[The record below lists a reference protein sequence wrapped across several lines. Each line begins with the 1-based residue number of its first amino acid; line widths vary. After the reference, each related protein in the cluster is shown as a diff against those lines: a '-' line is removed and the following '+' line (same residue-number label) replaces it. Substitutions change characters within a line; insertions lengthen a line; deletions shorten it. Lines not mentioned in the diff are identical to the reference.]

1 METATTHGSWRK
13 FKTQSQMER
22 SNITQ
27 RIDRD
32 EIKEQSTIRQKQQ
45 QKQQQRQQEQEKKQ
59 QQEKE
64 STTGVSEPSRTR
76 RCSIKCSENFGEKS
90 LITLGKRN
98 GIGWQRTSA
107 STCSGRGNTRG
118 GKQSNEGNNSNN
130 NGTSS
135 SAQRSSVNQ
144 SANRNKMNGQTV

>member
-32 EIKEQSTIRQKQQ
+32 EIKEQSTIR

-107 STCSGRGNTRG
+107 RTCSGAATQEEESKATKATTATTTAHR
-118 GKQSNEGNNSNN
+118 
-130 NGTSS
+130 
-135 SAQRSSVNQ
+135 AQRSSVNQ